1 MVITSIII
9 FVSYLLFNIIEIKDS
24 FILVEERQTAVT
36 VIESLHQQFVR
47 HGKACPVFFTGHI
60 QDAVDSAFGL
70 SLVKKVRFYYFL

>member
-1 MVITSIII
+1 
-9 FVSYLLFNIIEIKDS
+9 
-24 FILVEERQTAVT
+24 VEERQIAVT

-70 SLVKKVRFYYFL
+70 SLIKKVRFYYFL